1 MMHGTVI
8 LPEPDGSG
16 GAASPRGDDAIWVE
30 ILSRH
35 REIAAR
41 FRIAGPEVRIGR
53 GYGNEVVVDDPYVA
67 ARHLRVFRDDAGQLI
82 AEDLDSANGMFLDG
96 GRTRL
101 ARIIVDGKRPIRIGQ
116 TYVRVRDAD
125 HAVEPER
132 VAKPALATWPVVAAV
147 ALGMT
152 ILAIDELNVW
162 LTQTAGPK
170 ASNYLSPLLTI
181 SSAILVWVG
190 LWSVLAR
197 IFSGRS
203 RFLPNLLIAML
214 GVLALSLYNEF
225 AQVAAFAWTWPS
237 AGNYEYVARSTI
249 LAAVCFFHLREVGR
263 SHLWLKG
270 ALVATLFATLIG
282 VQTVQRSEAFSDF
295 GRQSSFG
302 RLMPPAFRLVPLR
315 DEGAFFHDISKLKAK
330 LDADR
335 TRASADGAER

>member
-8 LPEPDGSG
+8 LPQPDGSG
-16 GAASPRGDDAIWVE
+16 GAASPRGDDAVWVE

-82 AEDLDSANGMFLDG
+82 AEDLGSANGMFLDG

-132 VAKPALATWPVVAAV
+132 VAKPALSTWPVVAAV

-170 ASNYLSPLLTI
+170 ASNYLSPLLII

-190 LWSVLAR
+190 LWSVLSR

-203 RFLPNLLIAML
+203 RFLPNLIIAML
-214 GVLALSLYNEF
+214 GVLALSLYDEF
-225 AQVAAFAWTWPS
+225 AQFAAFAWTWPS
-237 AGNYEYVARSTI
+237 AGNYEYVAQWTI
-249 LAAVCFFHLREVGR
+249 LRGRVLLSPARGRPLAPLAQGRPRRDAVRDRHRRAERAAIGSVLRFRAAE
-263 SHLWLKG
+263 HLWPADAARLPS
-270 ALVATLFATLIG
+270 
-282 VQTVQRSEAFSDF
+282 RSAA
-295 GRQSSFG
+295 R
-302 RLMPPAFRLVPLR
+302 
-315 DEGAFFHDISKLKAK
+315 
-330 LDADR
+330 
-335 TRASADGAER
+335 

>member
-16 GAASPRGDDAIWVE
+16 DAASPRGDDAIWVE

-67 ARHLRVFRDDAGQLI
+67 ARHMRVFRDAAGQLI
-82 AEDLDSANGMFLDG
+82 AEDLGSANGMFLDG
-96 GRTRL
+96 GGTRL
-101 ARIIVDGKRPIRIGQ
+101 ARIVVDGKRPIRIGQ

-147 ALGMT
+147 VLGMT
-152 ILAIDELNVW
+152 ILAIDELDVW

-170 ASNYLSPLLTI
+170 ASNYLSPLLI
-181 SSAILVWVG
+181 LSSSTLMWVG
-190 LWSVLAR
+190 LWSVLSR

-214 GVLALSLYNEF
+214 GLLALSLYNEF
-225 AQVAAFAWTWPS
+225 AQFAAFAWTWPS
-237 AGNYEYVARSTI
+237 AGNYGYVAQWTI
-249 LAAVCFFHLREVGR
+249 LAAVCFFNLREVGR

-270 ALVATLFATLIG
+270 ALVATLFATVIG
-282 VQTVQRSEAFSDF
+282 VQSVQRSEAFSDF

-315 DEGAFFHDISKLKAK
+315 DEGAFFGDVSNLKAK

>member
-16 GAASPRGDDAIWVE
+16 GTASPRGDDAIWVE

-67 ARHLRVFRDDAGQLI
+67 ARHLRVFRDAAGQLI
-82 AEDLDSANGMFLDG
+82 AEDLGSANGMFLDG
-96 GRTRL
+96 GGARL
-101 ARIIVDGKRPIRIGQ
+101 ARIVVDGKRPIRIGQ

-132 VAKPALATWPVVAAV
+132 VARPALATWPVVASV

-152 ILAIDELNVW
+152 ILALAELDVW
-162 LTQTAGPK
+162 LTQIAGPK
-170 ASNYLSPLLTI
+170 ASSYLSPLLII
-181 SSAILVWVG
+181 SSSTLVWVG
-190 LWSVLAR
+190 LWSVLSR
-197 IFSGRS
+197 VFSGRS

-214 GVLALSLYNEF
+214 GLLALLLYNEF
-225 AQVAAFAWTWPS
+225 AQFTAFGWNWPN
-237 AGNYEYVARSTI
+237 AGNYAYVAQWTI
-249 LAAVCFFHLREVGR
+249 VAAVCFFHLREVSR

-270 ALVATLFATLIG
+270 ALVATLFATVIG
-282 VQTVQRSEAFSDF
+282 VQSVQRSEAFSDF

-315 DEGAFFHDISKLKAK
+315 DEGAFFGDISKLKAK

-335 TRASADGAER
+335 TRASAEGAER